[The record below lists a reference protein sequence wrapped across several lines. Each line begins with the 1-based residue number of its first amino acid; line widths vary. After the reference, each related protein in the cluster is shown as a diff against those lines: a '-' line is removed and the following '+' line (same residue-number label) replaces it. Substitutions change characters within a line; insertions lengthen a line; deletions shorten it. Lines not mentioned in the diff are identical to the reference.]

1 MYLSYHVILYGQ
13 CIPYLSTIHMNY
25 NHLGSLDS
33 VVLVSVFQ
41 FFWSVRLSVS
51 NHEDYN
57 SSWLRQHYYTTKRP
71 VSFYVLYKGFDI
83 HDFPGPVHSLD
94 WCKTSAPGQ
103 QLRPRSAFRLGVAS
117 FTENYQNQIAVVGL
131 QDERVLVEDDF
142 ADYPDFVTLCEV
154 YHGYPATSLQWQ
166 PASAQNHSWSQKS
179 ASTELLATTG
189 DALRIWEYN
198 GDAPPASST
207 FVGRQPAI
215 SSGHSLT
222 MKTAL
227 SGVRVPFIF

>member
-1 MYLSYHVILYGQ
+1 M
-13 CIPYLSTIHMNY
+13 
-25 NHLGSLDS
+25 
-33 VVLVSVFQ
+33 
-41 FFWSVRLSVS
+41 
-51 NHEDYN
+51 
-57 SSWLRQHYYTTKRP
+57 
-71 VSFYVLYKGFDI
+71 SFYALYAFNT
-83 HDFPGPVHSLD
+83 HDFSGPVHSLD

-117 FTENYQNQIAVVGL
+117 FTENYQNQIAVIGL

-154 YHGYPATSLQWQ
+154 HHGYPATSLQWQ

-198 GDAPPASST
+198 GDAPPASSS

-227 SGVRVPFIF
+227 SGVRVTYHISVAVHP

>member
-1 MYLSYHVILYGQ
+1 MLYGQ
-13 CIPYLSTIHMNY
+13 RISYQLLCILFTWIATVWIVLIASYLFSK
-25 NHLGSLDS
+25 
-33 VVLVSVFQ
+33 LVRS
-41 FFWSVRLSVS
+41 SVS
-51 NHEDYN
+51 NHEGHN

-71 VSFYVLYKGFDI
+71 VSFYASYEFWYPWFL
-83 HDFPGPVHSLD
+83 GPVHSLD

-117 FTENYQNQIAVVGL
+117 FTENYQNQIAVIGL

-154 YHGYPATSLQWQ
+154 HHGYPATSLQWQ

-198 GDAPPASST
+198 GDAPPASSS
-207 FVGRQPAI
+207 FVGRQPAV

-227 SGVRVPFIF
+227 SGVRVTYHLSVLVHP

>member
-1 MYLSYHVILYGQ
+1 M
-13 CIPYLSTIHMNY
+13 
-25 NHLGSLDS
+25 
-33 VVLVSVFQ
+33 
-41 FFWSVRLSVS
+41 
-51 NHEDYN
+51 
-57 SSWLRQHYYTTKRP
+57 KRP
-71 VSFYVLYKGFDI
+71 VSFNALYKGFDT

-117 FTENYQNQIAVVGL
+117 FTENYQNQIAVIGL

-198 GDAPPASST
+198 GEAPPASST

-227 SGVRVPFIF
+227 SGVRVTCHLLVFVHP

>member
-1 MYLSYHVILYGQ
+1 M
-13 CIPYLSTIHMNY
+13 
-25 NHLGSLDS
+25 GSHDS
-33 VVLVSVFQ
+33 VVTIFQ
-41 FFWSVRLSVS
+41 VLCLSD
-51 NHEDYN
+51 NLFQTTKTTI
-57 SSWLRQHYYTTKRP
+57 SWLKQLYYTTKRP
-71 VSFYVLYKGFDI
+71 VSFYASYKGFDT
-83 HDFPGPVHSLD
+83 HDFLGPVHSLD

-117 FTENYQNQIAVVGL
+117 FTENYQNQIAVIGL

-198 GDAPPASST
+198 GEAPPVSSS

-227 SGVRVPFIF
+227 SGVRVAFHLLVLVHP